1 MRGLRNGL
9 PGLLLLA
16 LAGVAPGPA
25 SAQEASGAPA
35 GDAALTDRVRA
46 LEDEL
51 ALLRRKLE
59 VKDEEDATKASTAAL
74 VTADR
79 SGFQIQSPDRKS
91 FRLRLRSYV
100 QADSRS
106 FLERD
111 PLGLT
116 NRESFAL
123 RRARLVFDATLAE
136 LIDARL
142 MPDFA
147 GGTTTL
153 QDAYINVHPWKL
165 AQLQVGKYKAP
176 FSLERLQSA
185 TALTFIE
192 RGFPTQVAPNR
203 DLGITL
209 GGDFHEGLLT
219 CQLAVMNGVIDGG
232 SADSDA
238 DNEKDFVGRI
248 WAQPFQETALAPLQ
262 GLGLGLAYSVGD
274 QDRVANA
281 IYRTSGQDPF
291 FVFLANVRE
300 SGRRERLGPQAYYT
314 WGPFT
319 AIGEW
324 TQSRTHLLSPT
335 AGAGVADVRA
345 WQVGLAY
352 VLTGEAASYRGVVPS
367 TSFRPDFSGLGA
379 FEVAAR
385 YHRWEVGDDVFTD
398 GFANPD
404 VSASE
409 ASAWTVGVNWYV
421 NPVLKVAVNYE
432 KTEFN
437 GGGAAGTDRVD
448 ESLLLTR
455 FQISY

>member
-1 MRGLRNGL
+1 MRALRNRWSGW
-9 PGLLLLA
+9 LLLG
-16 LAGVAPGPA
+16 LAGAWPA
-25 SAQEASGAPA
+25 SAQEASAPPA

-51 ALLRRKLE
+51 AVLRRKLE
-59 VKDEEDATKASTAAL
+59 VKEEDDANKASTAAL
-74 VTADR
+74 ASADR

-91 FRLRLRSYV
+91 YRLRLRSYA

-106 FLERD
+106 FLQRD
-111 PLGLT
+111 PLGPT
-116 NRESFAL
+116 TRETFAL

-136 LIDARL
+136 WIDARL

-165 AQLQVGKYKAP
+165 AQLQLGKYKAP

-192 RGFPTQVAPNR
+192 RGFPTQLAPNR
-203 DLGITL
+203 DLGVTF
-209 GGDFHEGLLT
+209 GGDLREGLLT
-219 CQLAVMNGVIDGG
+219 YQLAVMNGVIDGG
-232 SADSDA
+232 SADNDA
-238 DNEKDFVGRI
+238 DNEKDFVGRV
-248 WAQPFQETALAPLQ
+248 WAQPFQETAFAPLQ
-262 GLGLGLAYSVGD
+262 GLGLGFAYSVGD

-300 SGRRERLGPQAYYT
+300 AGRRERLGPQAYYT
-314 WGPFT
+314 WGPLT

-324 TQSRTHLLSPT
+324 TQSKTHLASPT
-335 AGAGVADVRA
+335 ATGVADVRA
-345 WQVGLAY
+345 WQVGFAY

-367 TSFRPDFSGLGA
+367 TSFRPDLSGLGA

-409 ASAWTVGVNWYV
+409 ASAFTVGVNWYV
-421 NPVLKVAVNYE
+421 NPVLKVAVDYE
-432 KTEFN
+432 RTEFD